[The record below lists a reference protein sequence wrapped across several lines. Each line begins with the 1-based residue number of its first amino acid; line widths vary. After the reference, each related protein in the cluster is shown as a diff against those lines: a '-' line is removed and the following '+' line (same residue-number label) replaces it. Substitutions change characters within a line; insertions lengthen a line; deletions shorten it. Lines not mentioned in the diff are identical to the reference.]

1 MIKTEENNWRFFML
15 HLLSDDSDVCMI
27 CRQPGFLCREVC
39 FTIRTTFL
47 SRDISQ
53 ADKHHNNALIFLAC
67 TL

>member
-1 MIKTEENNWRFFML
+1 DKNRKTQLEVFML

-27 CRQPGFLCREVC
+27 CRQSGFLCREVC
-39 FTIRTTFL
+39 FTIRTTLL

>member
-1 MIKTEENNWRFFML
+1 DKNRKTQLEVFML

-39 FTIRTTFL
+39 FTIRTTLL

-53 ADKHHNNALIFLAC
+53 VDKHHNNALIFLAC

>member
-1 MIKTEENNWRFFML
+1 ML

-39 FTIRTTFL
+39 FTIRTTL
-47 SRDISQ
+47 YKYYR
-53 ADKHHNNALIFLAC
+53 DKHHNNALIFLAC

>member
-1 MIKTEENNWRFFML
+1 ML
-15 HLLSDDSDVCMI
+15 HLLSDDSNVCMI

-39 FTIRTTFL
+39 FTIRTTY
-47 SRDISQ
+47 ISQ

>member
-1 MIKTEENNWRFFML
+1 DKNRKTQLEVFML

-39 FTIRTTFL
+39 FTIRTTLL

>member
-1 MIKTEENNWRFFML
+1 DKNRKTQLEVFML

-39 FTIRTTFL
+39 FTIRTTLL

-53 ADKHHNNALIFLAC
+53 ADKHHNNALIFLAS

>member
-1 MIKTEENNWRFFML
+1 ML

-39 FTIRTTFL
+39 FTIRTTLL

-53 ADKHHNNALIFLAC
+53 VDKHHNNALIFLAC

>member
-1 MIKTEENNWRFFML
+1 ML

-39 FTIRTTFL
+39 FTIRTTLL

-53 ADKHHNNALIFLAC
+53 ADKHHNNALIFLAS